1 MTEVSTVELFDAI
14 VADGYEQVLFGHDHE
29 MGLRCIIAIHDTA
42 LGPSLGGVRMR
53 PYASEAAALDD
64 ALRLARAM
72 TYKFAAAGIDLGGGK
87 SVIIG
92 DPATDKTDA
101 LLRAYGRV
109 VATLGGR
116 YIPGIDVGTSQADL
130 RTIGLE
136 ADSVSCTGADPSP
149 FTALGVFA
157 TLRSCVRHVTGA
169 DELSGLRVAVQ
180 GVGHVGESLARYLA
194 EAGADLVLADI
205 DRTRAERLADEL
217 GGSVVDADA
226 VVATACDVFAPCAVG
241 GVINDETLPQ
251 LRCRIVAG
259 GANNV
264 LADPDHADALRK
276 AGILYAPDYIANA
289 GGVILLDVE
298 RAGRPGEDARNRCLQ
313 LGERMTEILRRADAD
328 DITPVAAADRLAEA
342 RLNQARARR
351 AEAHRRAATRSETA
365 ADRVRRYYDLVDA
378 GRLEEMYALFD
389 DDIVYRRPGYEPL
402 TGMAAF
408 RAFYEGERVIR
419 HGAHTLS
426 SLVDRDGHVAVAG
439 DFQGALHDGRE
450 VSVRFA
456 DFFTFSGERIIRRD
470 TYFDAPA
477 V

>member
-1 MTEVSTVELFDAI
+1 MELFDAI
-14 VADGYEQVLFGHDHE
+14 VADGYEQVLFGHE
-29 MGLRCIIAIHDTA
+29 RETGLRCIIAIHDTA

-53 PYASEAAALDD
+53 PYATEAAALDD

-92 DPATDKTDA
+92 DPATDKTDD

-136 ADSVSCTGADPSP
+136 ADPVSCTGVDPSP

-157 TLRSCVRHVTGA
+157 TLRSCVRHVTGT
-169 DELSGLRVAVQ
+169 DDLSGLRVAVQ
-180 GVGHVGESLARYLA
+180 GVGHVGEALARYLA

-205 DRTRAERLADEL
+205 DSARAERLAEEL
-217 GGSVVDADA
+217 GGSAVGADA
-226 VVATACDVFAPCAVG
+226 IVGADCDVFAPCAVG
-241 GVINDETLPQ
+241 GVLNDETLPQ

-264 LADPDHADALRK
+264 LASADHAEALRK
-276 AGILYAPDYIANA
+276 AGIVYAPDYIANA

-298 RAGRPGEDARNRCLQ
+298 RAGEPAENARARCLQ
-313 LGERMTEILRRADAD
+313 LDERMTEILLRADAD

-342 RLNQARARR
+342 RLDQARARR
-351 AEAHRRAATRSETA
+351 AEAHRGAGAASESA

-378 GRLEEMYALFD
+378 GSLQQMYALFD

-402 TGMAAF
+402 AGIAAF
-408 RAFYEGERVIR
+408 RSFYEGQRIIR
-419 HGAHTLS
+419 EGAHTLT
-426 SLVDRDGHVAVAG
+426 SLVDHGGHVAVEG
-439 DFQGALHDGRE
+439 DFHGTLHDGRE

-456 DFFTFSGERIIRRD
+456 DFFTFDGPRIIRRD